1 MPCSAVKKGVVKFSG
16 LFSLQQN
23 DRKHQQQLGVMVI
36 ERCGSNRSF
45 SRFFL
50 NFSKNG
56 AICNQENYTNSGNY
70 WKQGFEGLRDGAIV
84 AHVRCSA
91 DLHLTDV
98 QHARDVKALS

>member
-1 MPCSAVKKGVVKFSG
+1 MTGNISSSWGSW
-16 LFSLQQN
+16 SLKDVDQTGASP
-23 DRKHQQQLGVMVI
+23 D
-36 ERCGSNRSF
+36 
-45 SRFFL
+45 FFL